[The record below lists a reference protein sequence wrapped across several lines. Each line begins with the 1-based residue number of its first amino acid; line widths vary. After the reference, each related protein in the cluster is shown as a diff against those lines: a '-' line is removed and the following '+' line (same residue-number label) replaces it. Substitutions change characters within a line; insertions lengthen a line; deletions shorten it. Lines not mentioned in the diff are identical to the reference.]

1 MTELEK
7 IAAEIK
13 RSNMQAEMITFDDAM
28 LELEKAEQDL
38 AAIEAGTFKFEPT
51 YYFPEFSETETKKSI
66 LRQIKFIRAA
76 YPSIFN

>member
-7 IAAEIK
+7 IQVK
-13 RSNMQAEMITFDDAM
+13 NRRRDMQAEMIAFDDAM
-28 LELEKAEQDL
+28 FSLEKAEEDL

-51 YYFPEFSETETKKSI
+51 YYCPEFSETETKKSI